1 MMLTRSGAF
10 GEEIVHW
17 GVGKMIWMDGWVGW
31 VGSDRVRLV
40 EHVYYKVVGVV
51 VKGRG
56 RGG

>member
-1 MMLTRSGAF
+1 MGQSERRS
-10 GEEIVHW
+10 VHW

-56 RGG
+56 EVDSDG